1 MQCVVSIMGDFNS
14 SVFQLMSISKKYT
27 DYGDNLSSETTI
39 RGEIDIDTLLQ
50 TYAYTHTY
58 TFLCIIL
65 CLYVC
70 FCITFVFILS
80 RIYAQK
86 LSFLIEK
93 KREKKHVS
101 KKRVSKYDVLF
112 QNCIALS
119 SKMSSNGACLY
130 EDGGIEGGH
139 IPSYLLLYV
148 RLRFHVYMFIP
159 EN

>member
-1 MQCVVSIMGDFNS
+1 MQCVVSIISDFNS
-14 SVFQLMSISKKYT
+14 FVFQLMSISKKYT

-39 RGEIDIDTLLQ
+39 RSVIDIDTLLQ
-50 TYAYTHTY
+50 TYAYIHIHFY
-58 TFLCIIL
+58 A
-65 CLYVC
+65 LYCVC
-70 FCITFVFILS
+70 MFASV
-80 RIYAQK
+80 QN
-86 LSFLIEK
+86 SFYPLKNLRPKIVVSYRK
-93 KREKKHVS
+93 KGEKKHVS

-130 EDGGIEGGH
+130 EEGGIEGGH
-139 IPSYLLLYV
+139 IPSYLLPYV

>member
-27 DYGDNLSSETTI
+27 DYGDNLLSETTI
-39 RGEIDIDTLLQ
+39 RGKIDIDTLLQ
-50 TYAYTHTY
+50 TYAYIHIY

-70 FCITFVFILS
+70 FCTKFVFILS

-93 KREKKHVS
+93 KGKKTRFQKEGKQIRRVVS
-101 KKRVSKYDVLF
+101 ELHCPLF
-112 QNCIALS
+112 
-119 SKMSSNGACLY
+119 
-130 EDGGIEGGH
+130 
-139 IPSYLLLYV
+139 
-148 RLRFHVYMFIP
+148 
-159 EN
+159 ENVF

>member
-1 MQCVVSIMGDFNS
+1 MHTHIYISMHYTVSVCLLLYKIRFYP
-14 SVFQLMSISKKYT
+14 LK
-27 DYGDNLSSETTI
+27 NL
-39 RGEIDIDTLLQ
+39 RK
-50 TYAYTHTY
+50 
-58 TFLCIIL
+58 
-65 CLYVC
+65 
-70 FCITFVFILS
+70 
-80 RIYAQK
+80 K

-93 KREKKHVS
+93 KGKKHVS

-130 EDGGIEGGH
+130 EEGGIEGGH

-148 RLRFHVYMFIP
+148 RLRFHIYMFIP

>member
-1 MQCVVSIMGDFNS
+1 MF
-14 SVFQLMSISKKYT
+14 
-27 DYGDNLSSETTI
+27 
-39 RGEIDIDTLLQ
+39 
-50 TYAYTHTY
+50 A
-58 TFLCIIL
+58 
-65 CLYVC
+65 
-70 FCITFVFILS
+70 FV
-80 RIYAQK
+80 QN
-86 LSFLIEK
+86 SFLSCQEFTPKNCRILYGNEK
-93 KREKKHVS
+93 KNTFP
-101 KKRVSKYDVLF
+101 KRWVLNKYDVLF

>member
-27 DYGDNLSSETTI
+27 NYGDNLSSETTI
-39 RGEIDIDTLLQ
+39 RGEIDIDTLLH
-50 TYAYTHTY
+50 TYAYTYISMHY
-58 TFLCIIL
+58 TVSV
-65 CLYVC
+65 CLLLYKIR
-70 FCITFVFILS
+70 FYPL
-80 RIYAQK
+80 AQK

-93 KREKKHVS
+93 KGKKHVS

>member
-1 MQCVVSIMGDFNS
+1 MHYTVSVCLLLYNIRFHPLKNFRPKIVVSYN
-14 SVFQLMSISKKYT
+14 KKM
-27 DYGDNLSSETTI
+27 
-39 RGEIDIDTLLQ
+39 
-50 TYAYTHTY
+50 
-58 TFLCIIL
+58 
-65 CLYVC
+65 
-70 FCITFVFILS
+70 
-80 RIYAQK
+80 
-86 LSFLIEK
+86 EK
-93 KREKKHVS
+93 KNHVS
-101 KKRVSKYDVLF
+101 KKRLIKYDVLF

>member
-1 MQCVVSIMGDFNS
+1 MHTYIYISMHYTVSVCLLLYKIHFYPLKNLRPKIVVS
-14 SVFQLMSISKKYT
+14 Y
-27 DYGDNLSSETTI
+27 
-39 RGEIDIDTLLQ
+39 R
-50 TYAYTHTY
+50 
-58 TFLCIIL
+58 
-65 CLYVC
+65 
-70 FCITFVFILS
+70 
-80 RIYAQK
+80 
-86 LSFLIEK
+86 K

-139 IPSYLLLYV
+139 ITSYLLLYV